1 MSHQIKNR
9 WVLILLVAA
18 GQFVILLAGSIWL
31 IGWLEATVSDAV
43 RDRVLLNAAAEVDRL
58 ADTIGTLN
66 LDDVAPDSFDGQ
78 RLHEFILRY
87 EPPRGG
93 KIYVID
99 AETGDPIG
107 PAVWRHQLSSAQL
120 ITDAGTTDL
129 LAAGRQ
135 PDTATG
141 IVRGLNHDWYL
152 ALRSLHPLPATLLA
166 VHRSTDVQAEV
177 APVISTIRMVTLLIS
192 SIIVLSSVLLT
203 IAIVRRYENRLAHAN
218 DNLHKLVDM
227 RSRALLKSRSA
238 VIEGL
243 AKLAESRDDETGQ
256 HLERIKRYVRILGN
270 ELVNTHEELTP
281 ELVDTIEETSALHD
295 IGKVGIPDSVLL
307 SHDLLSDEQRT
318 IIEKHP
324 LIGGD
329 TLLAVRRQWGDDAF
343 LVTACEIIFAHHERW
358 DGAGY
363 PFGLAGDMIPIAARI
378 VALADVYDALTSRRT
393 YKDALTHDEARDIIM
408 QGAGTHFDPEVVR
421 AFAVRED
428 DFRTVRDRFA
438 KKWT

>member
-18 GQFVILLAGSIWL
+18 GQFVVLLAGSIWL
-31 IGWLEATVSDAV
+31 IGWLESTISDAV
-43 RDRVLLNAAAEVDRL
+43 RDRVLLNAAAEVEHL
-58 ADTIGTLN
+58 TKTIGN
-66 LDDVAPDSFDGQ
+66 LSLSGIAPETEDGR
-78 RLHEFILRY
+78 RLHDFILRY

-93 KIYVID
+93 NVFVID
-99 AETGDPIG
+99 ADTGAPIG
-107 PAVWRHQLSSAQL
+107 PAVWRHELETVQIL
-120 ITDAGTTDL
+120 TDDGPTDL
-129 LAAGRQ
+129 LAAGRRSG
-135 PDTATG
+135 TSTG
-141 IVRGLNHDWYL
+141 IVRGLNHDWYV
-152 ALRSLHPLPATLLA
+152 AVHSLNPLPATLLV

-177 APVISTIRMVTLLIS
+177 APVIRTIRAVTLLIS
-192 SIIVLSSVLLT
+192 GVIVLSSVLLT
-203 IAIVRRYENRLAHAN
+203 IAIVRRYENRLAHVN

-256 HLERIKRYVRILGN
+256 HLERIKRYVRILGD
-270 ELVNTHEELTP
+270 ELVHTHDELTP

-307 SHDLLSDEQRT
+307 SHDQLSEDQRT
-318 IIEKHP
+318 VIEKHP

-393 YKDALTHDEARDIIM
+393 YKDALTHDEAREIIV
-408 QGAGTHFDPEVVR
+408 QGSGTHFDPEVVR
-421 AFAVRED
+421 AFTARDE
-428 DFRTVRDRFA
+428 DFRTVRDLFA